1 MIPNLCRAR
10 PAARLTRRDGS
21 TRWLPVG
28 RNPRLRLAVVPAL
41 DDSGAA
47 LLRDVPG
54 DHPDA
59 DARLRLTRSPAIY
72 REQGATQCRLAV
84 ECGASAIWWRNG
96 RQLPWAGSPA

>member
-84 ECGASAIWWRNG
+84 ECGASAI
-96 RQLPWAGSPA
+96 